1 MLNITLQEAVLSVFV
16 DVPAFSENRRYKIF
30 TRNACSKERL
40 ISIFKNNTFSIFKS
54 SRSQWKVAIFLATI
68 RIFEFLLE
76 VDITEM

>member
-1 MLNITLQEAVLSVFV
+1 MLNITLQEAVLSVFA
-16 DVPAFSENRRYKIF
+16 DVPAFSENRTYKIF